1 MSDQLQ
7 HSAKGT
13 TWSKKNHKYLR
24 KEGNKYIYDEKGY
37 PTTTK
42 AKHKTLIDLAE
53 EDIQKSLNEK
63 EKKRVQRNNDLKNIW
78 QQNITDPLNKI
89 NPIYQVQ
96 QKKAKKEQA
105 QKRLD
110 TIERMNR
117 REQELKDKQHA
128 QAQQGTVREPA
139 KVNAYQKQE
148 LAKKQTKFVADARR
162 SAMNTRL
169 DKLQRQ
175 KTDEANA
182 QMLKR
187 ANQNRLNSGVKRG
200 RTARDILSEKG
211 TTRVIYA
218 DGKDG
223 NGNSVRAKRVIS
235 KRPTYDDRGFKTGD
249 YTIEDSYTQKGVR
262 HPGGTARDMISRKG
276 TQRVEYEESADKKK
290 AIRKVTNRDYSK
302 SIQLV
307 DRWRMQ
313 TDRRN
318 IFKKTVDNVKR
329 KADYGKRKVES
340 LFKKDKKKSNQ
351 PKIPLEMRMIRGWKK
366 LTKKKSK

>member
-24 KEGNKYIYDEKGY
+24 KEGNKYVYAEDSNLSE
-37 PTTTK
+37 K
-42 AKHKTLIDLAE
+42 AKGAAKGAAKFYLTNYVADHMPSQARRYYNAGKQVNALYQASKKGA
-53 EDIQKSLNEK
+53 DIIEQNN
-63 EKKRVQRNNDLKNIW
+63 KRVKLKR
-78 QQNITDPLNKI
+78 K
-89 NPIYQVQ
+89 
-96 QKKAKKEQA
+96 
-105 QKRLD
+105 LD
-110 TIERMNR
+110 TIERLDNM
-117 REQELKDKQHA
+117 EKE
-128 QAQQGTVREPA
+128 
-139 KVNAYQKQE
+139 
-148 LAKKQTKFVADARR
+148 KKQAAERKVADASRAQR
-162 SAMNTRL
+162 KEQQQKALLKERNEKHQQEL
-169 DKLQRQ
+169 LQQAR
-175 KTDEANA
+175 N
-182 QMLKR
+182 
-187 ANQNRLNSGVKRG
+187 NRLNSNVKRG

-223 NGNSVRAKRVIS
+223 YGNSVRAKRVVS

-249 YTIEDSYTQKGVR
+249 VTVEDSYTQKGTR

-329 KADYGKRKVES
+329 KADYGRRKVES

-351 PKIPLEMRMIRGWKK
+351 PKIPLKMRMIRDWKK
-366 LTKKKSK
+366 LTKKKTK

>member
-24 KEGNKYIYDEKGY
+24 KEGNKYVYAEDSSLSE
-37 PTTTK
+37 K
-42 AKHKTLIDLAE
+42 AKGAAKEAAKSYLTNYVADHMPLQARRYYNAGKQVNALYQASKKGA
-53 EDIQKSLNEK
+53 DIVEQSN
-63 EKKRVQRNNDLKNIW
+63 KRVKLKR
-78 QQNITDPLNKI
+78 K
-89 NPIYQVQ
+89 
-96 QKKAKKEQA
+96 
-105 QKRLD
+105 LD
-110 TIERMNR
+110 TIERLNNMEKEKKQAAERKIADASRAQRKELQQKALLKERN
-117 REQELKDKQHA
+117 EKHQQELLQ
-128 QAQQGTVREPA
+128 QAR
-139 KVNAYQKQE
+139 N
-148 LAKKQTKFVADARR
+148 
-162 SAMNTRL
+162 
-169 DKLQRQ
+169 
-175 KTDEANA
+175 
-182 QMLKR
+182 
-187 ANQNRLNSGVKRG
+187 NRLNSNVKRG

-249 YTIEDSYTQKGVR
+249 VTVEDSYTQKGTR

-307 DRWRMQ
+307 DKWRMQ